1 MAAGLRTWLDS
12 VAMVPS
18 VVMGVAKEA
27 LLLPPPPPLLLGPP
41 APARLV
47 DTVPVTVPSV
57 VTPWGGRGRTEGSA
71 GGGQWGRRPP
81 WEDSVA
87 LEEPTDLG
95 GLYGRT
101 PQIWEDP
108 MGGLYERTIEYW
120 RTPQIWEDPMGGP
133 CGAGGPHR
141 FGSPPRG
148 RTLWQWR
155 TP

>member
-71 GGGQWGRRPP
+71 GGGN
-81 WEDSVA
+81 
-87 LEEPTDLG
+87 G
-95 GLYGRT
+95 GG
-101 PQIWEDP
+101 D
-108 MGGLYERTIEYW
+108 
-120 RTPQIWEDPMGGP
+120 
-133 CGAGGPHR
+133 
-141 FGSPPRG
+141 PRG
-148 RTLWQWR
+148 RTLWHWR
-155 TP
+155 SPWIWEDSMGGP